1 MKVQNQRQSQI
12 RRRVMPSVALEA
24 ASRVEVLIWA
34 STVGSLSCVKLQG
47 ASRQISIII

>member
-1 MKVQNQRQSQI
+1 MKVQNQRQLQI
-12 RRRVMPSVALEA
+12 RRRVMPSV